1 MSTQVVTGAGR
12 NVMDIEPSSAS
23 REFVDTLTGL
33 VSQGYF
39 SCSIDTEVEANG
51 SVRYFEGPSGVYAT
65 ILGPQVMAK
74 KNDEACSL
82 FGQL

>member
-1 MSTQVVTGAGR
+1 
-12 NVMDIEPSSAS
+12 MDIEPSSAS
-23 REFVDTLTGL
+23 RDFVDNLTTL

-74 KNDEACSL
+74 KNDEACKLILTSSPRYRGL
-82 FGQL
+82 CQR